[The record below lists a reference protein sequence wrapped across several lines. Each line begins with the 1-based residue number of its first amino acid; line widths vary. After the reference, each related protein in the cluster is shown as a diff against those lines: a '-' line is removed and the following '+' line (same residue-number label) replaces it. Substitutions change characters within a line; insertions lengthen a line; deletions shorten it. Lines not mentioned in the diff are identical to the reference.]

1 VCLPEPAKPL
11 GATAREGGHE
21 VSGVMATT
29 ASGTSSGG
37 AAVPRNWGTPA
48 VRAAIIGT
56 GAVGLALRL
65 WILCSRG
72 LMSITQFDD
81 GPYFGSAVRLV
92 HGVLPYRDYAFV
104 QPPGITELM
113 SPAALDSYLG
123 GTAWA
128 LVIGRLLTVCAGA
141 ATVVLAGFLVR
152 HRGALA
158 VLLAGGIM
166 AIYPAGAASARTV
179 LLEPWLVLFCLAGA
193 VAIFDG
199 DRVTASTRRL
209 AWGGVAFGFAGAI
222 KVWAIVPV
230 LVIAVLCL
238 PQVKRAAVFAGG
250 VAAGFLIPVLPFAI
264 AAPARFYDDV
274 VVAQLARISSRIAA
288 WKRLNSML
296 GLPNKVLSPGAVITL
311 AIALVVFVI
320 VAQIAAS
327 RVTRR
332 PPAPLDWFA
341 LVSAA
346 LIVAMLLWP
355 PYYAAHYAAFLGP
368 FLALCLALPVA
379 RLATGIAERRQA
391 GAATAGQAAQEAQAT
406 PGQPARRQAT
416 PWLARAGLIV
426 AGLAVLA
433 AAVAQAPPPTRMTAR
448 PGLPAVSL
456 RVIPKGACVITDSA
470 VYLLIANRFTSDVP
484 GCPQM
489 VGSLAIDLTLGGGR
503 RPSSGAGQI
512 PAVTAAWH
520 QAFSAAQWVLLTPES
535 FLRIPWN
542 NAALQAYFHSQF
554 RLVRHANTYSLYA
567 RTGIQRASRKPHT
580 SG

>member
-1 VCLPEPAKPL
+1 M
-11 GATAREGGHE
+11 
-21 VSGVMATT
+21 SGVMATT

-37 AAVPRNWGTPA
+37 AAAPRSWGTPA

-65 WILCSRG
+65 WILFAPG

-92 HGVLPYRDYAFV
+92 HGALPYRDYAFV

-113 SPAALDSYLG
+113 SPAALESYLG

-141 ATVVLAGFLVR
+141 AAVVLAGFLVR

-158 VLLAGGIM
+158 VLLTGGIM

-179 LLEPWLVLFCLAGA
+179 LLEPWLVLFCLAAA
-193 VAIFDG
+193 VAVFDG
-199 DRVTASTRRL
+199 DRITASTRRL

-250 VAAGFLIPVLPFAI
+250 VVAGFLVPVLPFAI
-264 AAPARFYDDV
+264 AAPGRFYDDV
-274 VVAQLARISSRIAA
+274 VVAQLARIGNRTAA

-296 GLPNKVLSPGAVITL
+296 GIPNKLLAPGTVVAL
-311 AIALVVFVI
+311 AIAVVVFVI

-332 PPAPLDWFA
+332 PPPPLDWFA

-346 LIVAMLLWP
+346 LIVAMFLWP
-355 PYYAAHYAAFLGP
+355 PYYAAHYTAFLGP
-368 FLALCLALPVA
+368 FLALSLALPVA
-379 RLATGIAERRQA
+379 RLATGLAERRQPAAA
-391 GAATAGQAAQEAQAT
+391 GAALAAPGPATAGQEAPAAV
-406 PGQPARRQAT
+406 PGTPARPGGHRAM
-416 PWLARAGLIV
+416 PWPARAGLIV
-426 AGLAVLA
+426 LGLAVLA
-433 AAVAQAPPPTRMTAR
+433 AAIAQAPPPTRMTAR
-448 PGLPAVSL
+448 PGLPTVSL
-456 RVIPKGACVITDSA
+456 RVIPRGACVITDSA

-484 GCPQM
+484 GCPPM
-489 VGSLAIDLTLGGGR
+489 VDSLGTDLALGGGR
-503 RPSSGAGQI
+503 RPSSGAGQV
-512 PAVTAAWH
+512 PAVSTAWQ
-520 QAFSAAQWVLLTPES
+520 QAFSAAGWVLLTPKAG
-535 FLRIPWN
+535 LRIPWTP
-542 NAALQAYFHSQF
+542 ALRGYFQGHF
-554 RLVRHANTYSLYA
+554 RLVRHMNTYSLYA
-567 RTGIQRASRKPHT
+567 RDGILPGSRKPHT
-580 SG
+580 AG

>member
-1 VCLPEPAKPL
+1 
-11 GATAREGGHE
+11 
-21 VSGVMATT
+21 MATT

-37 AAVPRNWGTPA
+37 AAAPRSWGTPE

-65 WILCSRG
+65 WILFVPG
-72 LMSITQFDD
+72 LMSVTQFDD

-113 SPAALDSYLG
+113 SPAALESYLG
-123 GTAWA
+123 STAWA
-128 LVIGRLLTVCAGA
+128 LVIARFLCVFAGTA
-141 ATVVLAGFLVR
+141 AVVLAGFLVR

-158 VLLAGGIM
+158 VLLTGGIL
-166 AIYPAGAASARTV
+166 AIYPSAAVSARTV

-193 VAIFDG
+193 VAVFDG
-199 DRVTASTRRL
+199 DRITASTRRL

-230 LVIAVLCL
+230 LVIAALCL

-274 VVAQLARISSRIAA
+274 VVAQLARISNRTAA

-296 GLPNKVLSPGAVITL
+296 GFPHKVLSPGAVITL

-332 PPAPLDWFA
+332 PPPPLDWFA

-391 GAATAGQAAQEAQAT
+391 AAAGPALAAAGAATAGQAAQEAPAT

-416 PWLARAGLIV
+416 PWPARAGLIV

-448 PGLPAVSL
+448 PGLPTVSL

-489 VGSLAIDLTLGGGR
+489 VGSLAIDLTMGGGR

-520 QAFSAAQWVLLTPES
+520 QAFSAAQWVLLTPKS

-542 NAALQAYFHSQF
+542 NAALQDYFHSHF
-554 RLVRHANTYSLYA
+554 RLVRHTNTYRLYA
-567 RTGIQRASRKPHT
+567 RNGIQ
-580 SG
+580 

>member
-1 VCLPEPAKPL
+1 M
-11 GATAREGGHE
+11 
-21 VSGVMATT
+21 SGVMATT
-29 ASGTSSGG
+29 ASATSSGG
-37 AAVPRNWGTPA
+37 AAAPHSWGTPE
-48 VRAAIIGT
+48 VRAVIIGT

-72 LMSITQFDD
+72 LMSIIQFDD

-141 ATVVLAGFLVR
+141 AAVVLAGFLVR

-158 VLLAGGIM
+158 VLLVGGIM
-166 AIYPAGAASARTV
+166 AIYPAGASSARTV

-199 DRVTASTRRL
+199 DRITASTKRL
-209 AWGGVAFGFAGAI
+209 AWGGAAFGFAGAI

-274 VVAQLARISSRIAA
+274 VVAQLARISNRTAA
-288 WKRLNSML
+288 WNRLNSML
-296 GLPNKVLSPGAVITL
+296 GLPNKALSPGAVITL
-311 AIALVVFVI
+311 AIALVAFVI

-379 RLATGIAERRQA
+379 RLVTGIAERR
-391 GAATAGQAAQEAQAT
+391 
-406 PGQPARRQAT
+406 
-416 PWLARAGLIV
+416 
-426 AGLAVLA
+426 
-433 AAVAQAPPPTRMTAR
+433 
-448 PGLPAVSL
+448 
-456 RVIPKGACVITDSA
+456 
-470 VYLLIANRFTSDVP
+470 
-484 GCPQM
+484 
-489 VGSLAIDLTLGGGR
+489 
-503 RPSSGAGQI
+503 
-512 PAVTAAWH
+512 
-520 QAFSAAQWVLLTPES
+520 
-535 FLRIPWN
+535 
-542 NAALQAYFHSQF
+542 
-554 RLVRHANTYSLYA
+554 
-567 RTGIQRASRKPHT
+567 
-580 SG
+580 